1 MSFRY
6 MSDGIR
12 LHHQADQEHDG
23 HGAPAAP
30 WLDSPRHS
38 AMNTGD
44 NGAGDGGNG
53 FFSGAEVDAA
63 VAMFHP
69 FNAAFAGSHGTADAH
84 QFNMVE
90 IDQHATQMAGFGG
103 NGGNDNAAVGGNVS
117 VLGPASGSGNA
128 WLDSGRLHTGANEA
142 GNGGDGYFYGGII
155 HASLAIYEP
164 INITVTAG
172 YDSSAQ
178 ANQTN
183 NVTFDQS
190 AVQMA
195 GIGGNGGNGNIASG
209 GNVGIA
215 SSGSG
220 EIATGDN
227 NAGNG
232 GDGHF
237 TGMLLDAPVVIYHP
251 INIAVAGFGGTAHAS
266 QSNTVEIDQSAIQI
280 AGVGGN
286 GGNGNTAVG
295 GGLSTTGYGSG
306 SGGGEN
312 HGELI
317 QTGDSHAGNGG
328 DGNFYGSLV
337 HTSFALYDPVNI
349 AVAGYNSNVHAN
361 QTNNVDLNQSSQ
373 QEAGVGGNGGNGN
386 AAIGGNGSIA
396 SAGFWGGS
404 DAIATGANGAGNGGS
419 GHASGTLID
428 ISVAIY
434 APINIAIAG
443 PHSTA
448 EADQANN
455 VHFDQSA
462 VQIAGVGGDGGHGN
476 VAMGGDFAMHLLS
489 DLHLTA

>member
-12 LHHQADQEHDG
+12 LHHQPHQGYDG
-23 HGAPAAP
+23 HGASAAP

-38 AMNTGD
+38 AIDTGD
-44 NGAGDGGNG
+44 NSAGDGGNG
-53 FFSGAEVDAA
+53 FFAGAEVNAA
-63 VAMFHP
+63 VAMFNP
-69 FNAAFAGSHGTADAH
+69 SDTAFAGWHGTADAH
-84 QFNMVE
+84 QSDMVE
-90 IDQHATQMAGFGG
+90 IDQHAAQIAGFGG

-128 WLDSGRLHTGANEA
+128 WLDSGLLHTGANEA
-142 GNGGDGYFYGGII
+142 GNGGAGYFYGGII

-183 NVTFDQS
+183 HVTFDQS

-232 GDGHF
+232 GNGHF

-251 INIAVAGFGGTAHAS
+251 INIAVAGVGGTAHAS

-286 GGNGNTAVG
+286 GGNGNAAVG
-295 GGLSTTGYGSG
+295 GDLSTVGYGSG
-306 SGGGEN
+306 PGSGGN

-317 QTGDSHAGNGG
+317 QTGDSHAGDGG

-349 AVAGYNSNVHAN
+349 AVAGYNSNVHSN
-361 QTNNVDLNQSSQ
+361 QTNNVDLNQSSH

-386 AAIGGNGSIA
+386 AATGGNGSIA
-396 SAGFWGGS
+396 SAGLSGGS

-428 ISVAIY
+428 VSIAIY
-434 APINIAIAG
+434 APINIAIAA

-448 EADQANN
+448 EADQTNN

-476 VAMGGDFAMHLLS
+476 VAVGGDFAMHLLS